1 MASTALVSGCG
12 RYGQHAAARV
22 MIGKFGM
29 WELDILPDIFTN
41 KFAVN
46 L

>member
-1 MASTALVSGCG
+1 MASTTLVSGCD

-29 WELDILPDIFTN
+29 WELDIVPDIFAN
-41 KFAVN
+41 KFTVN